1 MPHFDVTAFGQQL
14 QQAVASRDWDALQR
28 LDHALAA
35 QLPQA
40 PRLRPDEVAQLQ
52 QFYQALLCEIGSALQ
67 QSEQDMARCL
77 QQREQS
83 LAYANVSEFAEQP

>member
-1 MPHFDVTAFGQQL
+1 MKHFDVNVFGQRL
-14 QQAVASRDWDALQR
+14 QQAVASRDWDALQH
-28 LDHALAA
+28 LDRELAA
-35 QLPQA
+35 ALPQA

-52 QFYQALLCEIGSALQ
+52 QFYQALLREIGCALQ

-83 LAYANVSEFAEQP
+83 LAYAHVSEFAEQP